1 MTDLI
6 ENLYQF
12 AQENRITKYLYSETE
27 YQDAT
32 KCASKCEQTLRATL
46 TDEQNRRLDAL
57 LDERLTYH
65 SVELEAV
72 FQAGF
77 SMALEL
83 IGS

>member
-1 MTDLI
+1 MTDI
-6 ENLYQF
+6 VEALYIF
-12 AQENRITKYLYSETE
+12 AQEKRIPKYIYNHTE

-65 SVELEAV
+65 TAELEAV